1 MLTLPAYHT
10 RRAWLR
16 AFWLVQ
22 SAAIALLLWA
32 VLVVTGRPSAGA
44 FVVFAALAVPGWI
57 WPRSLATPYRA
68 WNFAV
73 RRFAEF
79 ASAVVTRVCIW
90 GVFPAAGMIGSQMKM
105 KPDEAAG
112 FGWAPRDVS
121 DGATPALQRGDWLTS
136 FMAWSRRA
144 DNGWSVAL
152 LPFLTLLALLEEDP
166 EEETLEH
173 DVYTLY

>member
-1 MLTLPAYHT
+1 
-10 RRAWLR
+10 
-16 AFWLVQ
+16 
-22 SAAIALLLWA
+22 
-32 VLVVTGRPSAGA
+32 
-44 FVVFAALAVPGWI
+44 
-57 WPRSLATPYRA
+57 
-68 WNFAV
+68 
-73 RRFAEF
+73 
-79 ASAVVTRVCIW
+79 
-90 GVFPAAGMIGSQMKM
+90 MIGSQMKM

>member
-22 SAAIALLLWA
+22 SAGIALLLWA
-32 VLVVTGRPSAGA
+32 ALVASGRPSVGA
-44 FVVFAALAVPGWI
+44 LVVFVVLAVTGWVR
-57 WPRSLATPYRA
+57 PRALEKLYRA
-68 WNFAV
+68 WNYSV
-73 RRFAEF
+73 RRFAAI
-79 ASAVVTRVCIW
+79 ASAIVTRVCIW
-90 GVFPAAGMIGSQMKM
+90 GVFPAAGMAGSQMKM

-112 FGWAPRDVS
+112 FGWAPRDLS
-121 DGATPALQRGDWLTS
+121 DGATPTPQRSDWLAS
-136 FMAWSRRA
+136 FLAWSRRG
-144 DNGWSVAL
+144 DNGWSLAL
-152 LPFLTLLALLEEDP
+152 LPFLSLLALLEEDP

>member
-22 SAAIALLLWA
+22 SAVIAVLLWA
-32 VLVVTGRPSAGA
+32 VLVAIGRPSVGA
-44 FVVFAALAVPGWI
+44 LGVFVALALPGWI
-57 WPRSLATPYRA
+57 WPRALEKPYRA
-68 WNFAV
+68 WNLVV
-73 RRFAEF
+73 RRFAEL
-79 ASAVVTRVCIW
+79 ASAIVTRVCIW
-90 GVFPAAGMIGSQMKM
+90 FVFPAAGMVGSQMKM
-105 KPDEAAG
+105 KPGDAAG

-121 DGATPALQRGDWLTS
+121 DGATPTPQRSDWLAS
-136 FMAWSRRA
+136 FLAWSRRA